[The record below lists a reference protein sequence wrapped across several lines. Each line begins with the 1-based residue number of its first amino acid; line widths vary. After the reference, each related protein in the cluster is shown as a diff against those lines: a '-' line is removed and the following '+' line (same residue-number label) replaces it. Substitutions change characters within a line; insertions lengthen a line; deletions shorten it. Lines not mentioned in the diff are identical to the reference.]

1 MYKKSLNEPGG
12 WFVPLVVQRAHY
24 YWVRQSR
31 PPESA
36 CLSNGIAL
44 YKEVPTIFGMQSRN
58 ESHVEDLFL
67 SSGTAQQSVS

>member
-1 MYKKSLNEPGG
+1 MYKKSLNKPGG

-24 YWVRQSR
+24 YWVHQNR